1 MELWFLQ
8 QLEIMEILTVY
19 EIVIIASALVGTYVK
34 MNIEIN
40 KVKSRI
46 FVLEQNH
53 SEITT
58 MLRILITV
66 SILVV
71 LSAAV
76 IIYLVNLHNG
86 GIKDIDKDF
95 IPDSVEE
102 KTKQI
107 KEEIAQRH
115 ANVKLEI
122 EDVTKAI
129 GDAIDG
135 LDDIPKA
142 AAGAKRKG
150 RPRQ

>member
-58 MLRILITV
+58 MLRKL
-66 SILVV
+66 
-71 LSAAV
+71 
-76 IIYLVNLHNG
+76 
-86 GIKDIDKDF
+86 DKDLTE
-95 IPDSVEE
+95 I
-102 KTKQI
+102 KILLARKQ
-107 KEEIAQRH
+107 
-115 ANVKLEI
+115 
-122 EDVTKAI
+122 
-129 GDAIDG
+129 
-135 LDDIPKA
+135 LDT
-142 AAGAKRKG
+142 
-150 RPRQ
+150 